1 MTMNHV
7 FDAARLHRE
16 ELDREIDALRTER
29 LVRSASPPGSGL
41 PTRVRAGLG
50 RRLISLGNS
59 LVGAAEAGAR
69 SATSASGSRS

>member
-1 MTMNHV
+1 MNHV

-16 ELDREIDALRTER
+16 ELDREIDAIRTER

-41 PTRVRAGLG
+41 ATRVRAGLG

-59 LVGAAEAGAR
+59 LVGQPDAGAR
-69 SATSASGSRS
+69 SMTSASGGQS